1 MNEMNNIP
9 IFCEI
14 NTDIK
19 MGQILINEYRPG
31 NLYFDYI
38 CQVSPENIIIIERYN
53 THFEYLFSEV
63 ITVTSE
69 QGCKKVA
76 VINNSDWEDAYYDA
90 KVFKMNI
97 IKLTSEER
105 EIGIENLLWSDG
117 WLYNKVTNKI
127 YITQEEF
134 EEAIKND

>member
-1 MNEMNNIP
+1 MNEMNAIP

-53 THFEYLFSEV
+53 THFEYLFSEI
-63 ITVTSE
+63 ITVTAE

-105 EIGIENLLWSDG
+105 EIGIENLIWSDG
-117 WLYNKVTNKI
+117 WLYNKVTNKV

-134 EEAIKND
+134 EEAVKND